1 MPPTLK
7 IPVSVTPA
15 RLDCNEQ
22 GEFFCAPFNDI
33 YHSASGGLAQARHV
47 FLEGNGLPQRWGAGA
62 DARFTIIET
71 GFGLGLNFLA
81 AWSAFVR
88 PGNTTERLHYVAAEQ
103 HPFSAGD
110 LAIAHRRW
118 PELAALSGELAQQWP
133 MLTRGFHRL
142 HLASGRVTLT
152 LLFGDALQLLPQL
165 QASADAFFLD
175 GFSPE
180 KNPQLWSPALCQEL
194 ARLAAPG
201 ATLATWTVAGSVRN
215 ALISAGFAV
224 EKRPGFGTKRQM
236 LTGRFAA
243 PATPPIRLGS
253 QGRGQ
258 NSATIIGAG
267 LAGSFCAERLAARG
281 WAVTLIERH
290 GAPAQEASGNPAG
303 LLRPI
308 VNKEDAVNARL
319 SRPALDYARRHFNA
333 LVAEAHAL
341 PWQQSGVLQ
350 LARDETEAGRF
361 AAIVALHDFPADWVR
376 YVDANE
382 AAHIAGCAVR
392 GAGWWMAAAGW
403 ASPPAL
409 CTANINRSHRLG
421 TPIRRAF
428 SANALRIAKAG
439 SLWRVEAETGTVS
452 ESAHVIIATAYD
464 ARTLIPEAALPL
476 ISVRGQ
482 LSFVPP
488 GTRVAMRLGAASP
501 VPVPPVS
508 VPPVSGPRVPI
519 DGDGVVAP
527 LPDGGYFLGA
537 TFQIDDPEHRPR
549 VADHAANLARA
560 ESLLPG
566 FSSGL
571 DAAQLQGRA
580 GFRATTPDRMPIYGE
595 LLQHP
600 GIHVAVGLGA
610 RGLLWTPLLAEQ
622 LASQL
627 SGDPLPVERDLAA
640 SFSTSRFIAG

>member
-1 MPPTLK
+1 MPPPLK

-22 GEFFCAPFNDI
+22 GEFFCAPFNDV

-165 QASADAFFLD
+165 EASADAFFLD

-236 LTGRFAA
+236 LAGRFVGHTVHTRAHAA
-243 PATPPIRLGS
+243 PAQDARSVTV
-253 QGRGQ
+253 
-258 NSATIIGAG
+258 IGAG
-267 LAGSFCAERLAARG
+267 LAGTFCAERLAARG
-281 WAVTLIERH
+281 WSVTLVERH
-290 GAPAQEASGNPAG
+290 AQAAQEASGNPAG

-319 SRPALDYARRHFNA
+319 SRPALGYALRHFSA
-333 LVAEAHAL
+333 LVAQECAL
-341 PWQQSGVLQ
+341 PWRQSGVLQ
-350 LARDETEAGRF
+350 LARDAVEAERL
-361 AAIVALHDFPADWVR
+361 AEIVALHALPADWVR
-376 YVDANE
+376 YVDAAE
-382 AAHIAGCAVR
+382 AADIAGCAVR
-392 GAGWWMAAAGW
+392 GPGWWMPTAAW

-409 CTANINRSHRLG
+409 CHANLNRLEM
-421 TPIRRAF
+421 PIRRAF

-439 SLWRVEAETGTVS
+439 TQWRIETVQGVIS
-452 ESAHVIIATAYD
+452 ESAQVIIATAFD
-464 ARTLIPEAALPL
+464 ARSLVPEAALPL

-482 LSFVPP
+482 LSFVP
-488 GTRVAMRLGAASP
+488 AAGRAA
-501 VPVPPVS
+501 V
-508 VPPVSGPRVPI
+508 PRVPV

-527 LPDGGYFLGA
+527 LADGGFFLGA
-537 TFQIDDPEHRPR
+537 TFQIDDAEREAR
-549 VADHAANLARA
+549 IEDHAANLVRA

-566 FSSGL
+566 FTSGL

-580 GFRATTPDRMPIYGE
+580 GFRATTPDRMPLYGE

-600 GIHVAVGLGA
+600 GVHVAVGLGA
-610 RGLLWTPLLAEQ
+610 RGLLWAPLLAEH

-627 SGDPLPVERDLAA
+627 AGDPLPVARDLA
-640 SFSTSRFIAG
+640 STFATGRFTRG

>member
-1 MPPTLK
+1 MPPLLK

-22 GEFFCAPFNDI
+22 GEFFCAPFNDV

-142 HLASGRVTLT
+142 HLAGGRVTLT

-165 QASADAFFLD
+165 EASADAFFLD

-180 KNPQLWSPALCQEL
+180 KNPRLWSPALCQEF

-236 LTGRFAA
+236 LAGRFAGHTVHTRAHAA
-243 PATPPIRLGS
+243 PAQDARSVTV
-253 QGRGQ
+253 
-258 NSATIIGAG
+258 IGAG
-267 LAGSFCAERLAARG
+267 LAGTFCAERLAARG
-281 WAVTLIERH
+281 WSVTLVERH
-290 GAPAQEASGNPAG
+290 AQAAQEASGNPAG

-319 SRPALDYARRHFNA
+319 SRPALGYALRHFSA
-333 LVAEAHAL
+333 LVAQGCAL
-341 PWQQSGVLQ
+341 PWRQSGVLQ
-350 LARDETEAGRF
+350 LARDAVEAERL
-361 AAIVALHDFPADWVR
+361 AEIVALHALPADWVR
-376 YVDANE
+376 YVDAAE
-382 AAHIAGCAVR
+382 AADIAGCAVR
-392 GAGWWMAAAGW
+392 GPGWWMPTAAW

-409 CTANINRSHRLG
+409 CHANLNRLEM
-421 TPIRRAF
+421 PIRQAF
-428 SANALRIAKAG
+428 SANAL
-439 SLWRVEAETGTVS
+439 L
-452 ESAHVIIATAYD
+452 
-464 ARTLIPEAALPL
+464 
-476 ISVRGQ
+476 
-482 LSFVPP
+482 
-488 GTRVAMRLGAASP
+488 
-501 VPVPPVS
+501 
-508 VPPVSGPRVPI
+508 
-519 DGDGVVAP
+519 
-527 LPDGGYFLGA
+527 
-537 TFQIDDPEHRPR
+537 HR
-549 VADHAANLARA
+549 
-560 ESLLPG
+560 
-566 FSSGL
+566 
-571 DAAQLQGRA
+571 QGRNTVAHRNGA
-580 GFRATTPDRMPIYGE
+580 GCDQRI
-595 LLQHP
+595 
-600 GIHVAVGLGA
+600 GA
-610 RGLLWTPLLAEQ
+610 SHHRHRL
-622 LASQL
+622 
-627 SGDPLPVERDLAA
+627 
-640 SFSTSRFIAG
+640 